1 MNKKKVDSILK
12 AMAAAGVAM
21 GTGAI
26 ADVNVVYA
34 EVVGE
39 GNTEDQ
45 TIEVTEDKTS
55 EVTGDKTIEVTEE
68 QLIDKF
74 NEQISVASDFV
85 IYADT
90 LTSAS
95 GGTCHIDGNICVEK
109 LDNASEGIKTGKISE
124 DTENTD
130 TSKYSIVKDARDQDG
145 NKDSGRFDYIEGG
158 AILVVDGDYPV
169 SEPNQTNTNDSSK
182 LMVVEDA
189 NDASQVTDAVAA
201 ALEKQGATLS
211 EDEKEELKT
220 KITKELDIDNNLVEI
235 AKAAQALADKDDR
248 TLTGKDALNDVQS
261 KIKNGEIAQGS
272 TVTITIGAEDINN
285 REFANGMESLYKNN
299 GSVKIIINVSHTNK
313 PDSTISFLEPMN
325 NQDYNNGL
333 TNYIWNFGDYIG
345 KVCINRDM
353 GGIIVAALGKVEVN
367 ASCDVRVIANTVI
380 KNGQEMH
387 QIEDETK
394 PSASTSTSES
404 TSTSTSTSES
414 ISTSASESASVSTSI
429 SDSTSTSNSSSESG
443 STSTSESTSLSDSTS
458 TSEIPDDNVPLVEL
472 PEEPVPLTVAEPEK
486 PVELPDDLVELPD
499 DPVPLVDSNPE
510 TGDTMTLTWMGT
522 AVTSL
527 AGLFGAGKHKKKK
540 DDIK

>member
-74 NEQISVASDFV
+74 NKQISVASDFV

-158 AILVVDGDYPV
+158 AILVVDGDYPA
-169 SEPNQTNTNDSSK
+169 SEPDPCWPEGSLKTNTNDSSK

-299 GSVKIIINVSHTNK
+299 GSVKIIINVSHTNE
-313 PDSTISFLEPMN
+313 PD
-325 NQDYNNGL
+325 
-333 TNYIWNFGDYIG
+333 
-345 KVCINRDM
+345 
-353 GGIIVAALGKVEVN
+353 
-367 ASCDVRVIANTVI
+367 
-380 KNGQEMH
+380 
-387 QIEDETK
+387 
-394 PSASTSTSES
+394 
-404 TSTSTSTSES
+404 
-414 ISTSASESASVSTSI
+414 
-429 SDSTSTSNSSSESG
+429 
-443 STSTSESTSLSDSTS
+443 
-458 TSEIPDDNVPLVEL
+458 
-472 PEEPVPLTVAEPEK
+472 
-486 PVELPDDLVELPD
+486 
-499 DPVPLVDSNPE
+499 
-510 TGDTMTLTWMGT
+510 
-522 AVTSL
+522 
-527 AGLFGAGKHKKKK
+527 
-540 DDIK
+540 